1 MKKLLEKIGI
11 PLLNSRQIEEL
22 CELAEKTAREYVLS
36 KVPSRRISTLN
47 VTVEIQGRKP
57 ITVNVD
63 VEITLSP
70 LMKNYDVAKLAKEA
84 TQKSFISVEKYLK
97 ELTCNFKK

>member
-1 MKKLLEKIGI
+1 MEKIGI

-84 TQKSFISVEKYLK
+84 TQKSFISVEKYLR

>member
-1 MKKLLEKIGI
+1 LEKIGI
-11 PLLNSRQIEEL
+11 PPLNSMQVEEL

-47 VTVEIQGRKP
+47 ITVETQGTKP
-57 ITVNVD
+57 ITVNLD

-84 TQKSFISVEKYLK
+84 TQEAFISVEKHLR
-97 ELTCNFKK
+97 ELACKSKK